1 MGLNYT
7 GTIRLLYFEGD
18 FQTKKRN
25 PCTQVHILLALPAC
39 PAGLLIE
46 M

>member
-1 MGLNYT
+1 MGLTYT
-7 GTIRLLYFEGD
+7 GTIRLLYLEVD
-18 FQTKKRN
+18 SQTKKHN
-25 PCTQVHILLALPAC
+25 PYTQVHILLALPAC